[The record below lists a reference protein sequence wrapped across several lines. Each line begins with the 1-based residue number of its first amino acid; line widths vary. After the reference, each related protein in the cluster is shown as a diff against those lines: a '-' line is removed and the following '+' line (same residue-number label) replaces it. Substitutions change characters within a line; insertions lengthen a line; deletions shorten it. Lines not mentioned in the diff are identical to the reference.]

1 MFGYNPQSQNNSG
14 QIQAQGMISDAQLNA
29 QRQMQMAQI
38 QAEQARLQQAQQRA
52 TQQDIGS
59 ALSAIGGMYGKFK
72 NKKDTLAGM
81 DGSVSAMSD
90 MGAVTADFR
99 DKYMNAPEN
108 VRPFL
113 FYNVASPMLNS
124 FSAGQTAAA
133 QAQAWDQYK
142 SKWGADAGGGNKYG
156 YSYQGP

>member
-1 MFGYNPQSQNNSG
+1 MQSYSPTVSDRSG
-14 QIQAQGMISDAQLNA
+14 EFRAAGIVGAAQTNA
-29 QRQMQMAQI
+29 NTQKQMG
-38 QAEQARLQQAQQRA
+38 
-52 TQQDIGS
+52 QDIGS